1 MKVDVDN
8 WDNDELIVKGR
19 TPTAAKK
26 EEESKAAESQ
36 VKTPLVI
43 KGDTVKPQE
52 RNKIDTK
59 EEVKQKEEEDW
70 VVSSEAKDLPK
81 KTESPPLV
89 VVVPEKIDPLKK
101 ELAIVP
107 VPAKEQQEKTVA
119 P

>member
-36 VKTPLVI
+36 VKPPLVI
-43 KGDTVKPQE
+43 KADTVKPQE

-81 KTESPPLV
+81 MTESPP
-89 VVVPEKIDPLKK
+89 EKIEAMKK

-107 VPAKEQQEKTVA
+107 VPVKEEQEKSVA